1 MSLRLGSLFVVC
13 ILMVVVGVAPL
24 SAMAQSSSAP
34 FSGKLKN
41 NKFAPG
47 THRGP
52 GKTGQGGTGSG
63 ASPGPGIGSGMGS
76 AGSGHSGSGGQTHSG
91 NSAGNNRSGSTG
103 PTGR

>member
-13 ILMVVVGVAPL
+13 SLMVVVGLAPL
-24 SAMAQSSSAP
+24 HAIAQSSLAP
-34 FSGKLKN
+34 PSGKPKH

-63 ASPGPGIGSGMGS
+63 ASPGPGVGSGMGS

-91 NSAGNNRSGSTG
+91 NSAGNTRSGSSG